1 MHANQYLPSISIK
14 KEYFLFYLAIM
25 VLSGS
30 KVPYHRFVRER
41 KLLVSM
47 ATVKA
52 IGFLFRQIMN
62 FFPLYVTR
70 PLHSRLLTIK
80 SVHLW
85 NRSSTPTN
93 INNNREIW
101 ANILYIVLPILV
113 HVLNIIVVIVDH
125 ISVQFI
131 K

>member
-1 MHANQYLPSISIK
+1 MMLH
-14 KEYFLFYLAIM
+14 
-25 VLSGS
+25 GG

-80 SVHLW
+80 SVH
-85 NRSSTPTN
+85 P
-93 INNNREIW
+93 
-101 ANILYIVLPILV
+101 
-113 HVLNIIVVIVDH
+113 
-125 ISVQFI
+125 
-131 K
+131 